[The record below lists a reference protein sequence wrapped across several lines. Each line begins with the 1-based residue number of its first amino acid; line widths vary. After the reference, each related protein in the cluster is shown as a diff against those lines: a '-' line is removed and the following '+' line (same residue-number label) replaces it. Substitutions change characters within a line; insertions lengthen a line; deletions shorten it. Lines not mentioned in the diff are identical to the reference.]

1 MRMNPTPFPS
11 APVFQ
16 SPRSSRGVS
25 ESPVLCRQAGA
36 VLLPAGPTE
45 SSFTTEQAARALGY
59 TAETIL
65 KHRAQLG
72 AYRLGRSGPWRFP
85 ASSIAFFQQHPKFLA
100 QPKAAL
106 QELFRLVQ
114 EVNALSQERERRSAA
129 ALKAFEKRLS
139 AVEIAHSQLPIAK
152 AAA

>member
-1 MRMNPTPFPS
+1 MNEP
-11 APVFQ
+11 
-16 SPRSSRGVS
+16 
-25 ESPVLCRQAGA
+25 L
-36 VLLPAGPTE
+36 
-45 SSFTTEQAARALGY
+45 TTAAAAAALGY
-59 TAETIL
+59 TAETVL
-65 KHRAQLG
+65 KHRQELG
-72 AYRLGRSGPWRFP
+72 GYRMGRSGPWRFP
-85 ASSIAFFQQHPKFLA
+85 AERIAFYQQHPKFLA

-114 EVNALSQERERRSAA
+114 QVNALSTERERRSDA